1 MDAHVVV
8 AHVMNQRMGMGV
20 TSMITQDYQVLTP
33 AYGRDYKNKQSCV
46 QDFLDGQDFVLNS
59 PMGVTYCSI
68 RDFAPNTL
76 VNLRYKRLTLVTN
89 VRVP

>member
-1 MDAHVVV
+1 
-8 AHVMNQRMGMGV
+8 
-20 TSMITQDYQVLTP
+20 MITQDYQVLTP
-33 AYGRDYKNKQSCV
+33 AYGRDYKNQRAVK

-68 RDFAPNTL
+68 RDFAPNVL
-76 VNLRYKRLTLVTN
+76 VNLRYRKLTQVTS